1 LFLSRLSGYRLCLTG
16 TQESFDYGSEANT
29 WHANV
34 FAPEDVLP
42 GFRASQDKFFRD
54 MWAVTKELLRALAIG
69 IGIPYEQQDFFIKHH
84 SGDNNLA
91 RLAYYP
97 PISSQILEM
106 TKSPRLPPHVDFSSI
121 TLLLQD
127 GEQGGLEVEDRMNGW
142 NLAPI
147 APLRN
152 AILISVGDVLQR
164 WTNSKSTLIFIPA
177 TTELAQIGSGL
188 VITMSPFHHQVQNTR
203 HFPLMGATASFPGAI
218 QSHTL
223 SIRTPNRR

>member
-1 LFLSRLSGYRLCLTG
+1 
-16 TQESFDYGSEANT
+16 
-29 WHANV
+29 
-34 FAPEDVLP
+34 
-42 GFRASQDKFFRD
+42 
-54 MWAVTKELLRALAIG
+54 MWAVTKKLLRALAIG
-69 IGIPYEQQDFFIKHH
+69 VGIPYERQDFFIKHH

-127 GEQGGLEVEDRMNGW
+127 GEQGGLEVEDRLNGGA
-142 NLAPI
+142 LAPV

-164 WTNSKSTLIFIPA
+164 WTNSKLTFTFNPAVTDTDTLFQTRSSLA
-177 TTELAQIGSGL
+177 T
-188 VITMSPFHHQVQNTR
+188 ITSPFHSRAQSTR
-203 HFPLMGATASFPGAI
+203 QFRLMAAIVSFQDAI
-218 QSHTL
+218 RSHTL
-223 SIRTPNRR
+223 STQTPTR